1 MPSSSTAARLLPVLL
16 MLAGAAA
23 HAEPWFE
30 RDDLHRN
37 GAVSRH
43 LWQPEVA
50 STEVA
55 GLRVSAGVAIGLRGA
70 VQNNLGR
77 RYTPALTVETGLRSS
92 LSLLPGNDG
101 AMLVWQTA
109 P

>member
-1 MPSSSTAARLLPVLL
+1 MLFPTTARLSAALL
-16 MLAGAAA
+16 LCAGAAA
-23 HAEPWFE
+23 QAQPWFE
-30 RDDLHRN
+30 RDDLQRN

-43 LWQPEVA
+43 LWKPDMA
-50 STEVA
+50 SA
-55 GLRVSAGVAIGLRGA
+55 QWGGMRVSAGVALGLRGPLRA
-70 VQNNLGR
+70 NLGR
-77 RYTPALTVETGLRSS
+77 RYTPALSVELGQRSS

>member
-1 MPSSSTAARLLPVLL
+1 MPSPSTTARLLPALL
-16 MLAGAAA
+16 LLAGATA

-43 LWQPEVA
+43 LWQPDAA
-50 STEVA
+50 SVEVA
-55 GLRVSAGVAIGLRGA
+55 GLRVSAGLAIGLRGA
-70 VQNNLGR
+70 TRDNLGR
-77 RYTPALTVETGLRSS
+77 RYTPALTVETGQRSS

>member
-1 MPSSSTAARLLPVLL
+1 MPSSPTTARLLPALL
-16 MLAGAAA
+16 LLAGATA

-30 RDDLHRN
+30 RDDLQRN

-50 STEVA
+50 SAQVA

-70 VQNNLGR
+70 VQSNLGR
-77 RYTPALTVETGLRSS
+77 RYTPALTVHTGQRSS